1 MSPEYYK
8 GSIPSFEDRIL
19 KPNAELSIS
28 EDNFCVNKLLNHNQP
43 VTYKDYS
50 IFLKRFR
57 PKAKSSGMSSTP
69 LIDLNIRTDPGVR
82 FYMAGILLFVTG
94 LLMYLADR
102 FIYREVKK
110 KSNANQQ
117 S

>member
-1 MSPEYYK
+1 
-8 GSIPSFEDRIL
+8 
-19 KPNAELSIS
+19 
-28 EDNFCVNKLLNHNQP
+28 
-43 VTYKDYS
+43 
-50 IFLKRFR
+50 
-57 PKAKSSGMSSTP
+57 MSSTP